1 MIRYKKWGEHIERMV
16 IILSEVAKNIW
27 TNYQRFLETAF
38 VPRTGFILW
47 GLAKDIRTYTS
58 KTEYFYN
65 RGGESV
71 LEHMCKT
78 AELFSLIKE
87 GYPNFTKYAEQ
98 WELWGK
104 LKDLQIMLLHDIGEG
119 EIGDNADDGSTDVAW
134 KNKAERKFFQ
144 GYVESKYDKDTA
156 KEMDRGFGS
165 FQNKVTDPGK
175 AGYATDKLDAVLTT
189 FYMEKLGAIGTLDRK
204 AYLTE
209 QDKKCIETAGT
220 TKAADCL
227 AVHLKASIDGYP
239 EHIVGP
245 IYDILREATIDVRG
259 EFFSWW
265 DKKMPIL

>member
-27 TNYQRFLETAF
+27 TNYQKFFDTSF
-38 VPRTGFILW
+38 VYRTGFILF
-47 GLAKDIRTYTS
+47 GLAKKPRCEPRWCWLRKLLCRRDEDVKKDYA
-58 KTEYFYN
+58 KLFYK
-65 RGGESV
+65 RGGQTV
-71 LEHMCKT
+71 LEHMAMA

-175 AGYATDKLDAVLTT
+175 AGHATDKLDAVLTT
-189 FYMEKLGAIGTLDRK
+189 FYMDW
-204 AYLTE
+204 Y
-209 QDKKCIETAGT
+209 
-220 TKAADCL
+220 
-227 AVHLKASIDGYP
+227 S
-239 EHIVGP
+239 
-245 IYDILREATIDVRG
+245 
-259 EFFSWW
+259 
-265 DKKMPIL
+265 